1 MPKWLGISNMSNVSH
16 TLANCELSF
25 PTFRYHGSS
34 MLPKR
39 WKDSS
44 QLASVCEAFD
54 KDERIENE
62 KMTA

>member
-1 MPKWLGISNMSNVSH
+1 MSNVSH